1 MRTAALRG
9 APVPPPP
16 PTRRMEST
24 AIAATAS
31 FLATMRYLET
41 SSSIL
46 FFVIIIKD
54 ALIRTLYPVTDYDY
68 GKHYLVINN
77 ISYNTDQP
85 ALIRKF
91 Y

>member
-1 MRTAALRG
+1 MRTAVLRG

-16 PTRRMEST
+16 PTKRTEST

-41 SSSIL
+41 SIST

-54 ALIRTLYPVTDYDY
+54 ALIRTLYPINNYNY
-68 GKHYLVINN
+68 GKHYMVINN
-77 ISYNTDQP
+77 I
-85 ALIRKF
+85 
-91 Y
+91 